1 MKRSEQITK
10 YQKENTVQVQFRLNK
25 KTDADLIEELDSI
38 GNKAE
43 FFRQCLRDRIE
54 KKNRVII

>member
-10 YQKENTVQVQFRLNK
+10 YQKENTIQVQFRLNK
-25 KTDADLIEELDSI
+25 KTDADLIAELDSI

-43 FFRQCLRDRIE
+43 FFRQCLRERIE

>member
-10 YQKENTVQVQFRLNK
+10 YQKENTIQVQFRLNK

-43 FFRQCLRDRIE
+43 FFRHCLRDRIE

>member
-10 YQKENTVQVQFRLNK
+10 YQKENTIQVQFRLNK

>member
-10 YQKENTVQVQFRLNK
+10 YQKENTIQVQFRLNK
-25 KTDADLIEELDSI
+25 KTDADLIAELGSI

>member
-10 YQKENTVQVQFRLNK
+10 YQKENTIQVQFRLNK

-43 FFRQCLRDRIE
+43 FFRQCLRDRVE